1 MHYIGAIHGSNST
14 DTNQDMR
21 HVAETCLIWPY
32 VSGNDVPPTVRGCP
46 VRKRPSSRLD
56 FHAKYIFNETNKNPG
71 TNSATEKTALFPHV
85 WRRFRLRLAQLGR
98 FGVECGPQAL
108 SKP

>member
-1 MHYIGAIHGSNST
+1 
-14 DTNQDMR
+14 MR

-46 VRKRPSSRLD
+46 VRKRPSSHLD
-56 FHAKYIFNETNKNPG
+56 FHGKYILNEANKNPD
-71 TNSATEKTALFPHV
+71 TNSASQKTALFPDV
-85 WRRFRLRLAQLGR
+85 WRRFGLRLAQLGR